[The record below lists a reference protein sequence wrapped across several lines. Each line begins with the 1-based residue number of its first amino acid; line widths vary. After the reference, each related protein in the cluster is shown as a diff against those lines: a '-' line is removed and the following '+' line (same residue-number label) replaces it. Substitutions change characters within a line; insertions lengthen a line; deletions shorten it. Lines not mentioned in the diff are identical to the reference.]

1 MISDGRV
8 VSNTESPGEE
18 GLRLVRSPENTFFFW
33 GKYDVKSGP
42 LSGFTFGL
50 GASYRSPAR
59 VQPNLPDRYRLSTE
73 YTVARALI
81 GYRYRLFNRQHA
93 VTLNV
98 ENLFDKQYVD
108 EANFLSEP
116 RLVRFMYSIDW

>member
-1 MISDGRV
+1 
-8 VSNTESPGEE
+8 
-18 GLRLVRSPENTFFFW
+18 
-33 GKYDVKSGP
+33 
-42 LSGFTFGL
+42 
-50 GASYRSPAR
+50 
-59 VQPNLPDRYRLSTE
+59 
-73 YTVARALI
+73 LI